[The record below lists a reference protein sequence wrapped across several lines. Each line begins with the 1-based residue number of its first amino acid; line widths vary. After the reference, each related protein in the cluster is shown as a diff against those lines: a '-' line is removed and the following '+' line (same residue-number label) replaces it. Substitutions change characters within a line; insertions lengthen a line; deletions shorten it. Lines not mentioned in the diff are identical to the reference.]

1 MIRTASP
8 AFVGIN
14 SASRTPEWGSG
25 SLTLAVKMSGDDH
38 GDAAN
43 ALRLGWVVVT
53 PQAPTEGT
61 APVVALQG
69 AAPVVARP
77 ASERATARQRRRLL
91 RLFVGGLPLLFFLL
105 VAVVGPIVVPYDPV
119 TVRTGE
125 RLKPPGEV
133 LRDGSMALLGTDQ
146 VGRDLLAQVLQ
157 GARISLLVG
166 LSTVA
171 LAGTVGLLS
180 GVLAGYYGG
189 WLDAVTMRI
198 ADVQLAFP
206 SILLAIL
213 IAGVLGPSVTNVI
226 LTLSLTRWVTFAR
239 VARAATLSTREREF
253 VHAARALGA
262 GDARMLG
269 LHIVPS
275 AIGPLV
281 VVATVEV
288 GLVIIA
294 EASLSFLGLGT
305 PSDQPSW
312 GATIAN
318 GRAYL
323 NTAWWISTMPGLA
336 LSLVVL
342 AVGRFGDQV
351 RDMLDPRALSRV

>member
-1 MIRTASP
+1 M
-8 AFVGIN
+8 
-14 SASRTPEWGSG
+14 SRQAPPVLPIAAG
-25 SLTLAVKMSGDDH
+25 AAH
-38 GDAAN
+38 AADAAP
-43 ALRLGWVVVT
+43 AEVPDDLPGR
-53 PQAPTEGT
+53 
-61 APVVALQG
+61 VA
-69 AAPVVARP
+69 A
-77 ASERATARQRRRLL
+77 ERASARQRRHLL
-91 RLFVGGLPLLFFLL
+91 LLLLGAAPLLLFLA
-105 VAVVGPIVVPYDPV
+105 VAALGPVFVPYDPV
-119 TVRTGE
+119 TVRTAE
-125 RLKPPGEV
+125 RLKPPLDV
-133 LRDGSMALLGTDQ
+133 LRDGSVAVLGTDQ
-146 VGRDLLAQVLQ
+146 VGRDLLAQVFQ

-166 LSTVA
+166 LTTVIA
-171 LAGTVGLLS
+171 AGLAGMAI
-180 GVLAGYYGG
+180 GVVAGYYGG
-189 WLDAVTMRI
+189 WIDTIAMRI
-198 ADVQLAFP
+198 ADIQLAFP

-239 VARAATLSTREREF
+239 VTRAATLAVKEREF
-253 VHAARALGA
+253 VHAAQALGA
-262 GDARMLG
+262 SDFRMLR

-275 AIGPLV
+275 TIGPLV

-305 PSDQPSW
+305 PADQPSW

-342 AVGRFGDQV
+342 TVGWFGDRV
-351 RDMLDPRALSRV
+351 RDLLDPRSHGRA

>member
-1 MIRTASP
+1 M
-8 AFVGIN
+8 
-14 SASRTPEWGSG
+14 
-25 SLTLAVKMSGDDH
+25 
-38 GDAAN
+38 
-43 ALRLGWVVVT
+43 
-53 PQAPTEGT
+53 
-61 APVVALQG
+61 
-69 AAPVVARP
+69 
-77 ASERATARQRRRLL
+77 RRLL
-91 RLFVGGLPLLFFLL
+91 IGAVPLVLFLL
-105 VAVVGPIVVPYDPV
+105 IALLGPVVWPYDSV

-133 LRDGSMALLGTDQ
+133 LRDGSKAILGTDQ

-157 GARISLLVG
+157 GARISLMVG
-166 LSTVA
+166 IATVA
-171 LAGTVGLLS
+171 VAGTVGLIV

-189 WLDAVTMRI
+189 WIDTIAMRI
-198 ADVQLAFP
+198 ADIQLAFP

-226 LTLSLTRWVTFAR
+226 LTLSLTRWVIFAR
-239 VARAATLSTREREF
+239 VARAATLTTREREF
-253 VHAARALGA
+253 VHAAQALGA
-262 GDARMLG
+262 SDARLLG
-269 LHIVPS
+269 RHIVPS
-275 AIGPLV
+275 TVGPLV

-351 RDMLDPRALSRV
+351 RDWLDPRALSRS

>member
-1 MIRTASP
+1 VA
-8 AFVGIN
+8 
-14 SASRTPEWGSG
+14 
-25 SLTLAVKMSGDDH
+25 
-38 GDAAN
+38 
-43 ALRLGWVVVT
+43 
-53 PQAPTEGT
+53 
-61 APVVALQG
+61 VALAGGVSAETAVSRGSARRRRRTTRLLLG
-69 AAPVVARP
+69 AAPLV
-77 ASERATARQRRRLL
+77 L
-91 RLFVGGLPLLFFLL
+91 FLL
-105 VAVVGPIVVPYDPV
+105 IAIVGPVVWPYDSV

-133 LRDGSMALLGTDQ
+133 LRDGSTALLGTDQ

-157 GARISLLVG
+157 GARISLMVG
-166 LSTVA
+166 IATVA
-171 LAGTVGLLS
+171 VAGTVGLIV
-180 GVLAGYYGG
+180 GVLSGYYGG
-189 WLDAVTMRI
+189 WLDTISMRL
-198 ADVQLAFP
+198 ADIQLAFP

-213 IAGVLGPSVTNVI
+213 IAGVLGPSVANVI
-226 LTLSLTRWVTFAR
+226 LTLSLTRWVIFAR
-239 VARAATLSTREREF
+239 VARAATLATREREF

-262 GDARMLG
+262 RDARLLG
-269 LHIVPS
+269 LHVVPS
-275 AIGPLV
+275 TVGPLV

-351 RDMLDPRALSRV
+351 RDWLDPRALSRT

>member
-1 MIRTASP
+1 MTDI
-8 AFVGIN
+8 
-14 SASRTPEWGSG
+14 SR
-25 SLTLAVKMSGDDH
+25 
-38 GDAAN
+38 
-43 ALRLGWVVVT
+43 
-53 PQAPTEGT
+53 QAPPAPGSSPGT
-61 APVVALQG
+61 AALAGGVSAQ
-69 AAPVVARP
+69 AAVARG
-77 ASERATARQRRRLL
+77 SARQRRRMTRLL
-91 RLFVGGLPLLFFLL
+91 IGAVPLLLFLTI
-105 VAVVGPIVVPYDPV
+105 AIVGPVIWPYDSV

-125 RLKPPGEV
+125 RLKPPLEV
-133 LRDGSMALLGTDQ
+133 LRDGSTALLGTDQ

-157 GARISLLVG
+157 GARISLMVG
-166 LSTVA
+166 LATVA
-171 LAGTVGLLS
+171 LAGTVGLIV
-180 GVLAGYYGG
+180 GVLSGYYGG
-189 WLDAVTMRI
+189 WLDTIAMRL
-198 ADVQLAFP
+198 ADIQLAFP

-226 LTLSLTRWVTFAR
+226 MTLSLTRWVIFAR
-239 VARAATLSTREREF
+239 VARAATLATREREF

-262 GDARMLG
+262 RDVRLLG
-269 LHIVPS
+269 LHVVPS
-275 AIGPLV
+275 TVGPLI

-342 AVGRFGDQV
+342 SVGRFGDQV
-351 RDMLDPRALSRV
+351 RDWLDPRALSRT

>member
-1 MIRTASP
+1 MSQPASTVAAP
-8 AFVGIN
+8 AA
-14 SASRTPEWGSG
+14 AS
-25 SLTLAVKMSGDDH
+25 
-38 GDAAN
+38 DAAV
-43 ALRLGWVVVT
+43 GV
-53 PQAPTEGT
+53 
-61 APVVALQG
+61 
-69 AAPVVARP
+69 RP
-77 ASERATARQRRRLL
+77 ASERGSARQRRRLA
-91 RLFVGGLPLLFFLL
+91 RLLAGGIPLLIFLVIATL
-105 VAVVGPIVVPYDPV
+105 GPVLVPYDSV
-119 TVRTGE
+119 SVRTGE
-125 RLKPPGEV
+125 RLKPPLAV
-133 LRDGSMALLGTDQ
+133 LSDGSTALLGTDQ

-171 LAGTVGLLS
+171 LAGTAGLVV
-180 GVLAGYYGG
+180 GVLAGYRGG
-189 WLDAVTMRI
+189 WLDAVAMRI

-213 IAGVLGPSVTNVI
+213 IAGVLGPSITNVI

-239 VARAATLSTREREF
+239 VARAATLATKQREF

-262 GDARMLG
+262 GDARLLG
-269 LHIVPS
+269 MHVVPS
-275 AIGPLV
+275 TVGPLV

-351 RDMLDPRALSRV
+351 RDMLDPRALSRI

>member
-1 MIRTASP
+1 VSQRVVPTPDGTSLSAAGPGVALPTTARSSVRHRRRVTRLL
-8 AFVGIN
+8 VG
-14 SASRTPEWGSG
+14 
-25 SLTLAVKMSGDDH
+25 LV
-38 GDAAN
+38 
-43 ALRLGWVVVT
+43 
-53 PQAPTEGT
+53 
-61 APVVALQG
+61 PVV
-69 AAPVVARP
+69 
-77 ASERATARQRRRLL
+77 
-91 RLFVGGLPLLFFLL
+91 FFLL
-105 VAVVGPIVVPYDPV
+105 VAAIGPMLVPYDSV
-119 TVRTGE
+119 AVRTGE
-125 RLKPPGEV
+125 RLKPPLEV
-133 LRDGSMALLGTDQ
+133 LRDGSTALLGTDQ
-146 VGRDLLAQVLQ
+146 VGRDLLAQVFQ

-166 LSTVA
+166 LVTVA
-171 LAGTVGLLS
+171 IAGSVGLIV
-180 GVLAGYYGG
+180 GVVAGYYGG
-189 WLDAVTMRI
+189 WIDTLTMRL
-198 ADVQLAFP
+198 ADIQLAFP

-239 VARAATLSTREREF
+239 VARAATLATREREF

-262 GDARMLG
+262 GDVRLLL
-269 LHIVPS
+269 LHIVPQTV
-275 AIGPLV
+275 GPLV

-323 NTAWWISTMPGLA
+323 NTAWWISTMPGAA

-351 RDMLDPRALSRV
+351 RDYLDPRALNRA

>member
-1 MIRTASP
+1 MTQHAP
-8 AFVGIN
+8 P
-14 SASRTPEWGSG
+14 TPI
-25 SLTLAVKMSGDDH
+25 LA
-38 GDAAN
+38 
-43 ALRLGWVVVT
+43 
-53 PQAPTEGT
+53 
-61 APVVALQG
+61 
-69 AAPVVARP
+69 AAPAVRTTGVSIAVP
-77 ASERATARQRRRLL
+77 AAERGRARQRRRLI
-91 RLFVGGLPLLFFLL
+91 RLLIGSSPLMLFLL
-105 VAVVGPIVVPYDPV
+105 IAILGPLVWPYDSV
-119 TVRTGE
+119 MVRTGE
-125 RLKPPGEV
+125 RLKPPMEV
-133 LRDGSMALLGTDQ
+133 LRDGSTAILGTDQ

-157 GARISLLVG
+157 GARVSLLVG
-166 LSTVA
+166 MSTVL
-171 LAGTVGLLS
+171 LAGTVGLVI

-189 WLDAVTMRI
+189 WIDTVAMRI
-198 ADVQLAFP
+198 ADIQLAFP

-213 IAGVLGPSVTNVI
+213 IAGVLGPSITNVI

-239 VARAATLSTREREF
+239 VTRAATLATKEREF
-253 VHAARALGA
+253 VHAATALGA
-262 GDARMLG
+262 TDVRLLG
-269 LHIVPS
+269 LHVVP
-275 AIGPLV
+275 ATVGPLV

-305 PSDQPSW
+305 PGDQPSW

-351 RDMLDPRALSRV
+351 RDLLDPRSLSRT